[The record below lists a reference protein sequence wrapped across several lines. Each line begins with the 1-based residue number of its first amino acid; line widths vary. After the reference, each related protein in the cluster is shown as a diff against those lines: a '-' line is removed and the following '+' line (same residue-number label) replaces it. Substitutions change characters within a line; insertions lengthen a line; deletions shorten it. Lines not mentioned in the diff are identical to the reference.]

1 MTAARRTK
9 PSSSPCG
16 LRSGLRSGHCRG
28 RIVAIVALSIAVLGL
43 AAWLFIARG
52 TQAQRLGALEAENA
66 ALLTQAEQGRLEL
79 EIEKAARARMEL
91 ELIELQARLRQLETE
106 LEFIRSRSAPK
117 R

>member
-1 MTAARRTK
+1 MTAARRAK
-9 PSSSPCG
+9 SSSTPGG
-16 LRSGLRSGHCRG
+16 LQARLRVGHSRG
-28 RIVAIVALSIAVLGL
+28 RILALVALVIAVLGL
-43 AAWLFIARG
+43 ATWLFVARG

-91 ELIELQARLRQLETE
+91 ELIELQAKLKQFETE

>member
-1 MTAARRTK
+1 MTAARRSER
-9 PSSSPCG
+9 SSSSCRLPAG
-16 LRSGLRSGHCRG
+16 LRIGHCRG
-28 RIVAIVALSIAVLGL
+28 RIVAIVALVIAMLGL
-43 AAWLFIARG
+43 ATWLFIARG

-91 ELIELQARLRQLETE
+91 ELIELQARLKQLETE